1 MADRFDKFT
10 ERARKVLQL
19 AQEEAQRFNH
29 NYIGTEHLLLGLVRE
44 GEGVAAKVLGN
55 LGVEL
60 NKVRSAV
67 EFIIGRGDR
76 TVAGDIGLT
85 PRAKKVI
92 ELSVD
97 EARRLNHHYIG
108 TEHLLLG
115 LVREGEGIAAGV
127 LESLGVSLD
136 KVRSQVI
143 YVLNQSAAY
152 SQEGQGAP
160 HGKSSKTPVIDQ
172 LGMDLTAAAR
182 AGKLDPVI
190 GRFKEIERV
199 VQILSRR
206 TKNNPALIGEPGVGK
221 TAIVEGLA
229 QRIAS
234 GDVPETLMGKRLLTL
249 DIGSLVAGTK
259 YRGEFEERLK
269 KIIEE
274 VKNSGNCVL
283 FIDELHTLVGA
294 GAAEGAV
301 DAANILKPSL
311 ARGELQ
317 TIGATTLDEFRKY
330 IERDAALERRFQPVL
345 VEEPSIEDTIEI
357 LRGIKERYEQHHR
370 LEISDEALKAAAELG
385 SRYVPDRFMP
395 DKAIDLVD
403 EAASRVRMQ
412 RASAPPSLKEV
423 MRSLESVQ
431 NEKESA
437 IAAQQYELAAE
448 YRDRE
453 AQLRAKLEHL
463 EQGWQ
468 AEQGKDKPVVTAEDI
483 AHVVGM
489 WTGIPVTQIA
499 EEESARLLK
508 MEDALRE
515 RVKGQDEAVLTVA
528 KAVRRARAGLGDP
541 RRPNGCFIF
550 LGPTGVGKTE
560 LVRALA
566 EFMFGTEE
574 SMVKIDM
581 SEFMERHSVARLV
594 GAPPGYIGYEEG
606 GQLTEAVRR
615 KPYSVVLLD
624 EIEKAHPEVF
634 NILLQIM
641 DDGRLTDAKGR
652 KVDFRNTILIMTSNA
667 GAELIRRETGLGFH
681 KSESQQSAQ
690 EQYEKM
696 KDKVLAEMKKL
707 FRPEF
712 LNRIDA
718 SVVFRALGR
727 EQIRQ
732 IVDLMLTRTQKQLT
746 EQRLVMEATDAAKD
760 LLMEKGF
767 DAVFGARPMRRAI
780 QNLIED
786 PLAEGLLHGRFQ
798 PGDVVVV
805 DRAGDD
811 LTLETKQG
819 VSAQEEE
826 KVPAETSA

>member
-1 MADRFDKFT
+1 
-10 ERARKVLQL
+10 
-19 AQEEAQRFNH
+19 
-29 NYIGTEHLLLGLVRE
+29 
-44 GEGVAAKVLGN
+44 
-55 LGVEL
+55 
-60 NKVRSAV
+60 
-67 EFIIGRGDR
+67 
-76 TVAGDIGLT
+76 
-85 PRAKKVI
+85 
-92 ELSVD
+92 
-97 EARRLNHHYIG
+97 
-108 TEHLLLG
+108 
-115 LVREGEGIAAGV
+115 
-127 LESLGVSLD
+127 
-136 KVRSQVI
+136 
-143 YVLNQSAAY
+143 
-152 SQEGQGAP
+152 
-160 HGKSSKTPVIDQ
+160 
-172 LGMDLTAAAR
+172 
-182 AGKLDPVI
+182 
-190 GRFKEIERV
+190 
-199 VQILSRR
+199 
-206 TKNNPALIGEPGVGK
+206 
-221 TAIVEGLA
+221 
-229 QRIAS
+229 
-234 GDVPETLMGKRLLTL
+234 
-249 DIGSLVAGTK
+249 
-259 YRGEFEERLK
+259 
-269 KIIEE
+269 
-274 VKNSGNCVL
+274 
-283 FIDELHTLVGA
+283 
-294 GAAEGAV
+294 
-301 DAANILKPSL
+301 
-311 ARGELQ
+311 
-317 TIGATTLDEFRKY
+317 
-330 IERDAALERRFQPVL
+330 
-345 VEEPSIEDTIEI
+345 
-357 LRGIKERYEQHHR
+357 
-370 LEISDEALKAAAELG
+370 
-385 SRYVPDRFMP
+385 
-395 DKAIDLVD
+395 
-403 EAASRVRMQ
+403 
-412 RASAPPSLKEV
+412 

-453 AQLRAKLEHL
+453 AQLRSKLEHL

-483 AHVVGM
+483 AQVVAM
-489 WTGIPVTQIA
+489 WTGIPVMQIA

-541 RRPNGCFIF
+541 RRPNGAFIF

-652 KVDFRNTILIMTSNA
+652 KVDFRNTIIIMTSNA

-690 EQYEKM
+690 EQYDKM

-718 SVVFRALGR
+718 TVVFRALGR
-727 EQIRQ
+727 DEIRA
-732 IVDLMLTRTQKQLT
+732 IVDLMLFRTQKQLT
-746 EQRLVMEATDAAKD
+746 EQRLVMEATDSAKD

-798 PGDVVVV
+798 PGDVVLV
-805 DRAGDD
+805 DRSGDD

-819 VSAQEEE
+819 APEPEAE